1 MKVRR
6 PGVVDTLTLDLEL
19 IRRVAALLSRS
30 SQRVRSLDTMDLVEQ
45 FSTTLPQVARLRLR
59 GEERRTVRGKLRR

>member
-6 PGVVDTLTLDLEL
+6 PGVVDALTLDLEL

-45 FSTTLPQVARLRLR
+45 FPTTLRQ
-59 GEERRTVRGKLRR
+59 